1 MSLDEVLGRR
11 ADYAGTNVSIAKSEA
26 QRKAALS
33 RYNPQLSMFLAT
45 GWDTGITYMGQDVPH
60 TPIAGLNLNIPIF
73 RWGARFKTNRQQ
85 KAYIG
90 IQKLQQSYIADNILE
105 ELSAAA
111 TKLAETEQQVR
122 TARENTALAE
132 ENLDLVT
139 FSYNEGKASMV
150 DVLSAQLSWT
160 QRKPTLSTHTLPQKW
175 QWRNTEKS
183 SANKSR
189 QT

>member
-1 MSLDEVLGRR
+1 MPAPTSALPR
-11 ADYAGTNVSIAKSEA
+11 AKRNAKPPSAGTI
-26 QRKAALS
+26 LS
-33 RYNPQLSMFLAT
+33 LSMFLAT

-60 TPIAGLNLNIPIF
+60 TPIAGINLNIPIF

-105 ELSAAA
+105 ERPPPPPNWQKRNNRYGRPERIRRLPKKTS
-111 TKLAETEQQVR
+111 TWLPSHTM
-122 TARENTALAE
+122 
-132 ENLDLVT
+132 
-139 FSYNEGKASMV
+139 KAKQAWSMCFPHNYHGHR
-150 DVLSAQLSWT
+150 
-160 QRKPTLSTHTLPQKW
+160 RKPTLSTHTLPQKW